1 RGRVYTNVL
10 AGAVEPGARRLR
22 FERCVDTGAPDEVLS
37 PVFQHRLA
45 DVEPYTGV
53 TAGAGELREGGN
65 GVTANS
71 LCNLAEIG
79 NQPVDGTRRRVA
91 GAVCPRDKSLGRLSC
106 GVAALHHSHP
116 SSGAGK
122 LQFRSAAPREVF
134 GHHIRRLVKRSGPS
148 YPLPDHLRRREGS
161 RPVGLRKAGLP
172 GRQAEVSGLVLPRA
186 AAGRPRSWSAVRR
199 SPAAAGC
206 RPPVA
211 QRRPGFPPAS
221 LRRPHTG
228 ASSPSAPSL
237 ADPRAARRNRPAEG
251 WGVGS

>member
-1 RGRVYTNVL
+1 VDGVVCPRNSG
-10 AGAVEPGARRLR
+10 PGH
-22 FERCVDTGAPDEVLS
+22 VPSS
-37 PVFQHRLA
+37 PVVSLPSTTATRTRLPRPTSLGWLGQYA
-45 DVEPYTGV
+45 PETRAPGV
-53 TAGAGELREGGN
+53 SQALLWCRYAPPQPPTPTQAREHN
-65 GVTANS
+65 G
-71 LCNLAEIG
+71 
-79 NQPVDGTRRRVA
+79 VA

-134 GHHIRRLVKRSGPS
+134 GHHVRRLVKRSGPS

-186 AAGRPRSWSAVRR
+186 AAGRPRSSSAVRR

-228 ASSPSAPSL
+228 ASSPSEPSL

>member
-1 RGRVYTNVL
+1 MVRDDGWLGQYAPGTRASDGSPVVSLRSTTATSLQGPESFNS
-10 AGAVEPGARRLR
+10 GARLLGKCSVITFAVSSSALVRAIPSL
-22 FERCVDTGAPDEVLS
+22 TIS
-37 PVFQHRLA
+37 
-45 DVEPYTGV
+45 
-53 TAGAGELREGGN
+53 GG
-65 GVTANS
+65 G
-71 LCNLAEIG
+71 
-79 NQPVDGTRRRVA
+79 
-91 GAVCPRDKSLGRLSC
+91 
-106 GVAALHHSHP
+106 
-116 SSGAGK
+116 
-122 LQFRSAAPREVF
+122 
-134 GHHIRRLVKRSGPS
+134 
-148 YPLPDHLRRREGS
+148 EGS
-161 RPVGLRKAGLP
+161 RPVGLREAGLP

-186 AAGRPRSWSAVRR
+186 AAGRSRSSLAVRR